1 MRCSTAADAPTE
13 GQGHEQARVI
23 AFLSNPASYP
33 AKPKQVERFE
43 THGALVFLAGEGAW
57 KIKRAVR
64 FPYMDF
70 STLKKRRA
78 ACARE
83 IEINRRL
90 APEIYLGLTPITRSH
105 DSRLQLGGTGEIVE
119 WAVHMRRF
127 DQAALLSHIADAGPI
142 SSKLAVALADVVFE
156 SHRAAPLARRDGGAQ
171 RVGRLVG
178 SVQRTLAT
186 LTDTFDAAA
195 VQRFGERTAS
205 ALGHAK
211 AILNERAAAG
221 FVRRCH
227 GDLHL
232 NNIVLWRGPPVL
244 FDAIEF
250 DEELATIDTLYDL
263 AFLLMDLDKRGQ
275 RGVANELLNHY
286 LWRSGAE
293 LDLHGLA
300 ALPLFLGLRAAIRAM
315 VTAERAQQ
323 EGANA
328 GVPDRQRA
336 RDYLQAANTYLAPC
350 PSRLVAVGGLSGT
363 GKSTLAHRLAPELG
377 PAPGAVQLRNDLER
391 KRLQGVETTT
401 RLAPEAYAQ
410 AARDGV
416 YAVLYERAR
425 HVLAASHA
433 IIVDAVF
440 ATPEERATVE
450 AVATKLGVPFYGL
463 WLTAPSE
470 KLLNRVAARRGD
482 ASDAT
487 SEVVRR
493 QLGWHLGD
501 FAKTWTEIDASGSA
515 EETLQNAR
523 DALALPEPDLAPV
536 GQIGPLQKGA
546 AGHDDP
552 QS

>member
-1 MRCSTAADAPTE
+1 LR
-13 GQGHEQARVI
+13 
-23 AFLSNPASYP
+23 
-33 AKPKQVERFE
+33 
-43 THGALVFLAGEGAW
+43 
-57 KIKRAVR
+57 
-64 FPYMDF
+64 
-70 STLKKRRA
+70 
-78 ACARE
+78 
-83 IEINRRL
+83 
-90 APEIYLGLTPITRSH
+90 
-105 DSRLQLGGTGEIVE
+105 LGGTGEIVE
-119 WAVHMRRF
+119 WTIRMRRF
-127 DQAALLSHIADAGPI
+127 DQTALLSHIADAGPI
-142 SSKLAVALADVVFE
+142 PSDLAVALADVVFE
-156 SHRAAPLARRDGGAQ
+156 SHRAAPPASRDGGAE
-171 RVGRLVG
+171 RVGRLV
-178 SVQRTLAT
+178 SAVQRTLAT

-205 ALGHAK
+205 ALEHAK

-232 NNIVLWRGPPVL
+232 NNIVLWRGRPVL

-275 RGVANELLNHY
+275 CGVANEVLNRY

-300 ALPLFLGLRAAIRAM
+300 ALPLFLGLRAAVRAM

-323 EGANA
+323 EDAEA
-328 GVPDRQRA
+328 SVRDRQSA
-336 RDYLQAANTYLAPC
+336 RDYLQAANAYQTPR

-377 PAPGAVQLRNDLER
+377 PAPGAVHLRSDLER
-391 KRLQGVETTT
+391 KRLQGVEATV
-401 RLAPEAYAQ
+401 RLAPEAYTQ
-410 AARDGV
+410 AARDRV
-416 YAVLYERAR
+416 YAVIYEKAR
-425 HVLAASHA
+425 YVLAASHA
-433 IIVDAVF
+433 VIVDAVF
-440 ATPEERATVE
+440 AKPEERARIE
-450 AVATKLGVPFYGL
+450 AVAAELGVRFQGL
-463 WLTAPSE
+463 WLAAPADRLME
-470 KLLNRVAARRGD
+470 RVATRRGD

-493 QLGWHLGD
+493 QLGWHLGA

-523 DALALPEPDLAPV
+523 DALALPEPDVAPV
-536 GQIGPLQKGA
+536 GQIGPLQKGSA
-546 AGHDDP
+546 SHDDP

>member
-1 MRCSTAADAPTE
+1 MRCSTAIDAATE
-13 GQGHEQARVI
+13 GDGHEQAQVI
-23 AFLSNPASYP
+23 AFLGKPASYP
-33 AKPKQVERFE
+33 AKPKRVERFE
-43 THGALVFLAGEGAW
+43 THGALVFLAGDGAW

-70 STLKKRRA
+70 STLEKRRA

-83 IEINRRL
+83 VEINRRL
-90 APEIYLGLTPITRSH
+90 APKIYLGLTPITLNP
-105 DSRLQLGGTGEIVE
+105 DGRLQLGGTGEIIE

-127 DQAALLSHIADAGPI
+127 DQAALLSYIADAGPI
-142 SSKLAVALADVVFE
+142 PSDLAVALADVVLE
-156 SHRAAPLARRDGGAQ
+156 SHRVAPPASRDGGAE
-171 RVGRLVG
+171 RVGQLVG

-195 VQRFGERTAS
+195 VQRFGERTAGT
-205 ALGHAK
+205 LEHAK

-232 NNIVLWRGPPVL
+232 NNIVLWRGRPVL

-275 RGVANELLNHY
+275 RGVANQVLNRY

-300 ALPLFLGLRAAIRAM
+300 ALPLFLGLSAAIRAM

-323 EGANA
+323 EGAGA
-328 GVPDRQRA
+328 GVRDRQRA
-336 RDYLQAANTYLAPC
+336 RDYLQAANAYLAPSA
-350 PSRLVAVGGLSGT
+350 SRLVAVGGLSGT

-377 PAPGAVQLRNDLER
+377 PAPGAVQLRSDLER
-391 KRLQGVETTT
+391 KRLQGVEATA
-401 RLAPEAYAQ
+401 RLAPDAYTQ
-410 AARDGV
+410 AARDKA
-416 YAVLYERAR
+416 YAVLYEKAR

-433 IIVDAVF
+433 VIVDAVF
-440 ATPEERATVE
+440 AKPEERARIE
-450 AVATKLGVPFYGL
+450 AVAAELGVPFLGL

-493 QLGWHLGD
+493 QLGWHLGP
-501 FAKTWTEIDASGSA
+501 FAKTWTEIDASGSV

-523 DALALPEPDLAPV
+523 DALALAEPDLAPV
-536 GQIGPLQKGA
+536 GQIRPLQKGSA
-546 AGHDDP
+546 SHDDP

>member
-1 MRCSTAADAPTE
+1 
-13 GQGHEQARVI
+13 
-23 AFLSNPASYP
+23 
-33 AKPKQVERFE
+33 VERFE

-70 STLKKRRA
+70 STLEKRRA
-78 ACARE
+78 ACTRE
-83 IEINRRL
+83 VEINRRL
-90 APEIYLGLTPITRSH
+90 APKIYLGLTPITLNP
-105 DSRLQLGGTGEIVE
+105 DGRLQLGGTGEIIE

-142 SSKLAVALADVVFE
+142 PSDLAVALADVVLE
-156 SHRAAPLARRDGGAQ
+156 SHQAAPPSSRDGGAE
-171 RVGRLVG
+171 RVGQLVS

-195 VQRFGERTAS
+195 VQHFGERTAS
-205 ALGHAK
+205 ALGYAK
-211 AILNERAAAG
+211 AILNERAAGG

-232 NNIVLWRGPPVL
+232 NNIVLWRGRPVL

-275 RGVANELLNHY
+275 RGVANEVLNRY

-323 EGANA
+323 EAADA
-328 GVPDRQRA
+328 GVHDRQRA
-336 RDYLQAANTYLAPC
+336 RDYLQAANAYLAPC

-377 PAPGAVQLRNDLER
+377 PTPGAVHLRSDLER
-391 KRLQGVETTT
+391 KRRQGVEETV
-401 RLAPEAYAQ
+401 RLAPETYTE
-410 AARDGV
+410 AARDRI
-416 YAVLYERAR
+416 YAVLYEKAR
-425 HVLAASHA
+425 DVLAAGHA
-433 IIVDAVF
+433 VIVDAVF
-440 ATPEERATVE
+440 AKPEQRARVE
-450 AVATKLGVPFYGL
+450 AVATELGVRFQGL
-463 WLTAPSE
+463 WLTAPAE
-470 KLLNRVAARRGD
+470 RLIERVATRRGD

-487 SEVVRR
+487 SGVVRH
-493 QLGWHLGD
+493 QLCWHLGD
-501 FAKTWTEIDASGSA
+501 FAETWKEIDASGSA
-515 EETLQNAR
+515 EETLQIAR
-523 DALALPEPDLAPV
+523 DALARDAPDVARP
-536 GQIGPLQKGA
+536 GQTGPFQKGS

-552 QS
+552 QP